1 MAIIQYGKSV
11 FAGNARTRRHRRR
24 QSLSR
29 LKRSIDCALGIEPE
43 DITLRSAERICQ
55 RQVRTRVDSAVM
67 APTTTPDEKPS
78 FDNCCLPHVH
88 LYAVR

>member
-1 MAIIQYGKSV
+1 MAIIQYGKTV
-11 FAGNARTRRHRRR
+11 FTGNARTRRHRRR

-29 LKRSIDCALGIEPE
+29 LKRSIDNALGIEPE
-43 DITLRSAERICQ
+43 NVTLRSAERICQ
-55 RQVRTRVDSAVM
+55 REVQPRVDRAVM
-67 APTTTPDEKPS
+67 APDRAKPEPAS